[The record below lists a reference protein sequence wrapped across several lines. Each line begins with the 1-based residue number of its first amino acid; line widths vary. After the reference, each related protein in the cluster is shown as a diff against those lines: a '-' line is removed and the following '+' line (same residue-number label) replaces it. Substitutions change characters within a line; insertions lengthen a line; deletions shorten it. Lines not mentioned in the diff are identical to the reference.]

1 MSRVPFGRRSRRPI
15 ERAVHGVDMPGAA
28 SESSPRGAR
37 LAPAPRAPHP
47 LSRGF
52 AAVVTLGL
60 LVGVALLAP
69 ACGSTYTLPDRDT
82 PVEVWVIAPAAAAAP
97 YETNLLVYVGDRK
110 AVDGPVRFAAGQTR
124 QRVTTL
130 HMRGGTQEVSVVM
143 GGRAVATDKVKIEH
157 RGWVVITVSGGEA
170 RITSEDREP
179 GTAK

>member
-1 MSRVPFGRRSRRPI
+1 MSRVPFGRRSRRSI
-15 ERAVHGVDMPGAA
+15 ERAARVGAA
-28 SESSPRGAR
+28 SESSPRRAR

-52 AAVVTLGL
+52 AAVVALGL
-60 LVGVALLAP
+60 LVGVALGAA

-82 PVEVWVIAPAAAAAP
+82 PVEVWVVAPAAAAAP

-124 QRVTTL
+124 QRMTTL

-143 GGRAVATDKVKIEH
+143 GGRAVATDQVKIEH
-157 RGWVVITVSGGEA
+157 RGWVVITVNGGEA